1 MWLKF
6 GGPIDISTTLKKIKS
21 RTQKEDKSELKQI
34 TLTGIKPTG
43 QPHIGNYLGMIKPA
57 LELAKDYQALYFIA
71 DYHALTTVKNKK
83 QLKELTYQVTATW
96 LALGLNPDEV
106 IFYRQSDIPE
116 VFELS
121 WVLSCFTAKGLLNR
135 AHAYK
140 AIVDDNVAAGRED
153 DKNINIGLF
162 TYPVLMAADIL
173 LFGTHVVPVGLDQQ
187 QHLEIT
193 RDVALTFNGNY
204 GNALTIPEAVI
215 RKEVMTIPGIDG
227 RKMSKSYNN
236 VIPIF
241 APPAQV
247 LKPVKRIVTDSKRPE
262 DPKDP
267 AECNIF
273 AIYRHFADA
282 DAVAAKRQLYLDGG
296 LAYGAMKQELF
307 ELLEAAF
314 ADKRDRYNALMNN
327 TDELDRI
334 LEKGAEKARTIAA
347 PIMAKVR
354 KAVGVST

>member
-1 MWLKF
+1 M
-6 GGPIDISTTLKKIKS
+6 
-21 RTQKEDKSELKQI
+21 KQI
-34 TLTGIKPTG
+34 ALTGLKPSG
-43 QPHIGNYLGMIKPA
+43 APHIGNYLGMLKPS
-57 LELAKDYQALYFIA
+57 LELAEKFQALYFIP
-71 DYHALTTVKNKK
+71 DYHALTTVRDRK
-83 QLKELTYQVTATW
+83 QLADLTYQAAATW
-96 LALGLNPDEV
+96 VALGLNPDEG
-106 IFYRQSDIPE
+106 IIYRQSDIPE
-116 VFELS
+116 VFELA

-140 AIVDDNVAAGRED
+140 TIVDDNIAAGRED

-173 LFGTHVVPVGLDQQ
+173 LFGTHFVPVGLDQQ

-193 RDVALTFNGNY
+193 RDVALTFNKNY
-204 GNALTIPEAVI
+204 GDVLTIPEAVI

-241 APPAQV
+241 APPDQV

-267 AECNIF
+267 EECNIF

-314 ADKRDRYNALMNN
+314 TDKRDRYNALMNN

-334 LEKGAEKARTIAA
+334 LETGAEKARAIAA
-347 PIMAKVR
+347 PIMVQVR

>member
-1 MWLKF
+1 MAIIELEHKTE
-6 GGPIDISTTLKKIKS
+6 D
-21 RTQKEDKSELKQI
+21 RTELKQI

-71 DYHALTTVKNKK
+71 DYHALTTVKDKK
-83 QLKELTYQVTATW
+83 QLRHLTYQATATW

-121 WVLSCFTAKGLLNR
+121 WALSCFTAKGLLNR

-140 AIVDDNVAAGRED
+140 AIVDDNIAAGREE
-153 DKNINIGLF
+153 DKNINVGLF

-173 LFGTHVVPVGLDQQ
+173 LFGTHIVPVGFDQQ

-193 RDVALTFNGNY
+193 RDIALTFNRNY
-204 GNALTIPEAVI
+204 GDVLTIPEAVI

-241 APPAQV
+241 APPNQV
-247 LKPVKRIVTDSKRPE
+247 RKPVMRIVTDSKRPE
-262 DPKDP
+262 EPKDP
-267 AECNIF
+267 DECNIF

-282 DAVAAKRQLYLDGG
+282 DAVAAKQQLYLNGG
-296 LAYGAMKQELF
+296 LAYGEMKK
-307 ELLEAAF
+307 ELLALLETTFSAQ
-314 ADKRDRYNALMNN
+314 REQYNVLMDNP
-327 TDELDRI
+327 DELDKI
-334 LEKGAEKARTIAA
+334 LDAGVEKARDIAI
-347 PIMAKVR
+347 PILAKVR
-354 KAVGVST
+354 KAVGVSS

>member
-1 MWLKF
+1 M
-6 GGPIDISTTLKKIKS
+6 
-21 RTQKEDKSELKQI
+21 KQI

-57 LELAKDYQALYFIA
+57 LELAQEYQALYFIA
-71 DYHALTTVKNKK
+71 DYHALTTVKDK
-83 QLKELTYQVTATW
+83 KELKYLTHQVTATW

-121 WVLSCFTAKGLLNR
+121 WALACFTTKGLLNR

-140 AIVDDNVAAGRED
+140 AIVEDNIAEGREE
-153 DKNINIGLF
+153 DKNINVGLF

-173 LFGTHVVPVGLDQQ
+173 LFGTHIVPVGFDQQ

-193 RDVALTFNGNY
+193 RDVALTFNKNY
-204 GNALTIPEAVI
+204 GNILTVPEAVI

-241 APPAQV
+241 APANQI

-267 AECNIF
+267 DACNIF
-273 AIYRHFADA
+273 AIYQHFADA
-282 DAVAAKRQLYLDGG
+282 AAVATKRQLYLDGG

-307 ELLEAAF
+307 EVLETTF
-314 ADKRDRYNALMNN
+314 SEQRERYNVLME
-327 TDELDRI
+327 TPEELDKV
-334 LEKGAEKARTIAA
+334 LEHGAEKARDIAS
-347 PIMAKVR
+347 PILAKVR
-354 KAVGVST
+354 KAVGV